1 MLSKIGLKEI
11 PERSVLLIEED
22 LGSIK
27 HIFVQRIGFEAV
39 KTGKCVVYI
48 TPKLKE
54 DVNRQMSVYRY
65 GLKHSGNFE
74 IIENFRDRDSLSD
87 VCDGDIS
94 IIDPFT
100 YLFVDSDINELIN
113 TLNSFIASSRKD
125 DRIFLL
131 TSDMGVIPGR
141 AERIMRSL
149 VDGVIQFLV
158 VYSGDRINRF
168 INIPKLNGT
177 QPLDSMIPF
186 TVGEEGIAIDTRER
200 IE

>member
-1 MLSKIGLKEI
+1 MLSKIGLKEL
-11 PERSVLLIEED
+11 PEKSVLLIEED
-22 LGSIK
+22 LGCIK
-27 HIFVQRIGFEAV
+27 HIFVQKIGFEAV
-39 KTGKCVVYI
+39 KTGKRVVYI

-54 DVNRQMSVYRY
+54 DVNRQMSTYY
-65 GLKHSGNFE
+65 GLKQLENFE
-74 IIENFRDRDSLSD
+74 IIENFRDRGSLLD
-87 VCDGDIS
+87 VCNGDVC

-100 YLFVDSDINELIN
+100 SLFIDSDIDELIN
-113 TLNSFIASSRKD
+113 TLNSFMASSRKD
-125 DRIFLL
+125 NRIFLL

-149 VDGVIQFLV
+149 VDGVIQLLV
-158 VYSGDRINRF
+158 AYSGDRINRF

-177 QPLDSMIPF
+177 QPLDRMIPF

>member
-1 MLSKIGLKEI
+1 MLSKIGLKEL
-11 PERSVLLIEED
+11 PEKSVLLIEED
-22 LGSIK
+22 LGCIK
-27 HIFVQRIGFEAV
+27 HIFVQKIGFEAV
-39 KTGKCVVYI
+39 KTGKRVVYI

-54 DVNRQMSVYRY
+54 DVNRQMSIY
-65 GLKHSGNFE
+65 GLKQLENFE
-74 IIENFRDRDSLSD
+74 IIENFRDRGSLLD
-87 VCDGDIS
+87 VCNGDVC

-100 YLFVDSDINELIN
+100 SLFIDSDIDELIN
-113 TLNSFIASSRKD
+113 TLNSFMASSRKD
-125 DRIFLL
+125 NRIFLL

-149 VDGVIQFLV
+149 VDGVIQLLV
-158 VYSGDRINRF
+158 AYSGDRINRF

-177 QPLDSMIPF
+177 QPLDRMIPF

>member
-1 MLSKIGLKEI
+1 MLSKIGLKEL
-11 PERSVLLIEED
+11 PEKSVLLIEED

-27 HIFVQRIGFEAV
+27 HIFVQKIGFEAV
-39 KTGKCVVYI
+39 QAGKRVAYI

-54 DVNRQMSVYRY
+54 DVNGQMSMY
-65 GLKHSGNFE
+65 GLKQLENFK
-74 IIENFRDRDSLSD
+74 IIENFRDPTSILEVCGGD
-87 VCDGDIS
+87 VCIV
-94 IIDPFT
+94 DPFT
-100 YLFVDSDINELIN
+100 SLFIDSDIDELIN
-113 TLNSFIASSRKD
+113 TLNSFMASSRKD
-125 DRIFLL
+125 NRIFLL

-149 VDGVIQFLV
+149 VDGVIQLLV
-158 VYSGDRINRF
+158 AYSGDRINRF

-177 QPLDSMIPF
+177 QPLDRMIPF

>member
-1 MLSKIGLKEI
+1 MLSKIGLKEL
-11 PERSVLLIEED
+11 PEKSVLLIEED
-22 LGSIK
+22 LGCIK
-27 HIFVQRIGFEAV
+27 HIFVQKIGFEAV
-39 KTGKCVVYI
+39 KTGKRVVYI

-54 DVNRQMSVYRY
+54 DVNRQMSIY
-65 GLKHSGNFE
+65 GLKQLENFE
-74 IIENFRDRDSLSD
+74 IIENFRDRGSLLD
-87 VCDGDIS
+87 VCSGDVC

-100 YLFVDSDINELIN
+100 SLFIDSDIDELIN
-113 TLNSFIASSRKD
+113 TLNSFMTSSRKD
-125 DRIFLL
+125 NRIFLL

-149 VDGVIQFLV
+149 VDGVIQLLV
-158 VYSGDRINRF
+158 AYSGDRINRF

-177 QPLDSMIPF
+177 QPLDRMIPF

>member
-1 MLSKIGLKEI
+1 MLSKIGLKEL
-11 PERSVLLIEED
+11 PEKSVLLIEED
-22 LGSIK
+22 LGCIK

-39 KTGKCVVYI
+39 KTGKRVVYI

-54 DVNRQMSVYRY
+54 DVNRQMSIY
-65 GLKHSGNFE
+65 GLKQLENFE
-74 IIENFRDRDSLSD
+74 IIENFRDRGSLLD
-87 VCDGDIS
+87 VCNGDVC

-100 YLFVDSDINELIN
+100 SLFIDSDIDELIN
-113 TLNSFIASSRKD
+113 TLNSFMASSRKD
-125 DRIFLL
+125 NRIFLL

-149 VDGVIQFLV
+149 VDGVIQLLV
-158 VYSGDRINRF
+158 AYSGDRINRF

-177 QPLDSMIPF
+177 QPLDRMIPF

>member
-1 MLSKIGLKEI
+1 MLSKIGLKEL
-11 PERSVLLIEED
+11 PEKSVLLIEED
-22 LGSIK
+22 LGCIK
-27 HIFVQRIGFEAV
+27 HIFVQKIGFEAV
-39 KTGKCVVYI
+39 KTGKRVVYI

-54 DVNRQMSVYRY
+54 DVNRQMSMY
-65 GLKHSGNFE
+65 GLKQLENFE
-74 IIENFRDRDSLSD
+74 IIENFRDRGSLLD
-87 VCDGDIS
+87 VCSGDVC

-100 YLFVDSDINELIN
+100 SLFIDSDIDELIN
-113 TLNSFIASSRKD
+113 TLNSFMASSRKD
-125 DRIFLL
+125 NRIFLL

-149 VDGVIQFLV
+149 VDGVIQLLV
-158 VYSGDRINRF
+158 AYSGDRINRF

-177 QPLDSMIPF
+177 QPLDRMIPF

>member
-1 MLSKIGLKEI
+1 MLSKIGLKEL
-11 PERSVLLIEED
+11 PEKSVLLIEED
-22 LGSIK
+22 LGCIK
-27 HIFVQRIGFEAV
+27 HIFVQKIGFEAV
-39 KTGKCVVYI
+39 KTGKRVVYI

-54 DVNRQMSVYRY
+54 DVNRQMSTYY
-65 GLKHSGNFE
+65 GLKQLENFE
-74 IIENFRDRDSLSD
+74 IIENFRDRGSLLD
-87 VCDGDIS
+87 VCSGDVC

-100 YLFVDSDINELIN
+100 SLFIDSDIDELIN
-113 TLNSFIASSRKD
+113 TLNSFMASSRKD
-125 DRIFLL
+125 NRIFLL

-149 VDGVIQFLV
+149 VDGVIQLLV
-158 VYSGDRINRF
+158 AYSGDRINRF

-177 QPLDSMIPF
+177 QPLDRMIPF